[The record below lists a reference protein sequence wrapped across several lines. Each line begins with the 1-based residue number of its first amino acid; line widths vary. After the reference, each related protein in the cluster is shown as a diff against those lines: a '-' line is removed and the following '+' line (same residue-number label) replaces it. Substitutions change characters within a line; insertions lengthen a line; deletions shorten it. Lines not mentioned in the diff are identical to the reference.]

1 MFLEIMEISVISFF
15 GNLNIPLRAN
25 ETGFIS
31 VSNFLS
37 TSASREVALEF
48 AREALNERKK
58 VSVLMEFL

>member
-1 MFLEIMEISVISFF
+1 MEKLDFNRI
-15 GNLNIPLRAN
+15 RAN
-25 ETGFIS
+25 EGGLMS

-48 AREALNERKK
+48 AREALNDRKK